1 MMPAFPPTLVIGGQK
16 SGKSLYAEG
25 LAAASGLKPVYL
37 ATATA
42 GDAEM
47 AARIAAHRQR
57 RAENWSV
64 VEEPLELAWVLPQV
78 ARPDALVLVDC
89 LTLWLSNLIG
99 AERPVEREIERLVAV
114 LARLAEPVV
123 LVSNEV
129 GSGIVPDNAI
139 ARGYADHLGVLNQR
153 VAAVVDRV
161 VLVAAG
167 LPLTLKG
174 APAGAAA

>member
-1 MMPAFPPTLVIGGQK
+1 MSGVLPTLVIGGQK
-16 SGKSLYAEG
+16 SGKSVYAERLVAESG
-25 LAAASGLKPVYL
+25 LAPIYL

-57 RAENWSV
+57 RGNGWAV
-64 VEEPLELAWVLPQV
+64 VEEPLELAGVLPQV
-78 ARPDALVLVDC
+78 ARPGAIVLVDC

-99 AERPVEREIERLVAV
+99 AERPVEQEIERLTAA
-114 LARLAEPVV
+114 LPRLAGPAI

-129 GSGIVPDNAI
+129 GTGIVPDNAL

-153 VAAVVDRV
+153 VAAAAGRV
-161 VLVAAG
+161 VLVTAG
-167 LPLTLKG
+167 LPLVLKG
-174 APAGAAA
+174 APLGAAA